1 MLGSVSLSQSIP
13 HWESDEAVKSVSSKL
28 NMSRTSCCVL
38 GVRIGSDDVNE
49 MGVLRDAGAKPVLGI
64 TTSNQSDTSICMLQE
79 LSVSCGK
86 SRVTPRSVE
95 EPGLLASVLVIIG
108 SVDVPILWSVKE
120 SGSSRLV
127 KPPSDVQSMLL
138 KSWLS
143 TSLISTNSRLVSQDI
158 EEEGG
163 EASGSC
169 FTKTGVG
176 AGTIV
181 DTTGRWFTKDEDVE
195 LVVNDGDGMSTVAS
209 ENGVLLDVAAA
220 V

>member
-1 MLGSVSLSQSIP
+1 
-13 HWESDEAVKSVSSKL
+13 
-28 NMSRTSCCVL
+28 MSRTSCCVL
-38 GVRIGSDDVNE
+38 GVKIGSDDVKE
-49 MGVLRDAGAKPVLGI
+49 IGVLREAGAKPVLGI
-64 TTSNQSDTSICMLQE
+64 TTSNQSDTSICILQE

-86 SRVTPRSVE
+86 SRVTSRSVE

-108 SVDVPILWSVKE
+108 SLWSVNE

-127 KPPSDVQSMLL
+127 KPLSDVQSMLL

-158 EEEGG
+158 VEEIG
-163 EASGSC
+163 ATSGSC

-176 AGTIV
+176 AGIV
-181 DTTGRWFTKDEDVE
+181 ADTTGRWLTKDDEDVE
-195 LVVNDGDGMSTVAS
+195 LVVNDGDGMSTVAN
-209 ENGVLLDVAAA
+209 ENGVLLEEVEAAA